1 MDFVIAS
8 DIHGSETALKAVLDY
23 MDQNSI
29 DHLVTLGDLLYHG
42 PRNPLPAGHNPLACI
57 DLLNA
62 RAANITAVRGNCDA
76 EVDQMVLNFPMMP
89 DYVILE
95 DEHLRLFLTHGH
107 VYGPDNLPKLP
118 EGAKPWAFCS
128 GHTHVKVLEE
138 RDGILFVNPGSTSL
152 PKDGSASFAAY
163 RDGKFEFVL
172 I

>member
-1 MDFVIAS
+1 MNLVIAS
-8 DIHGSETALKAVLDY
+8 DIHGSATRLKAVLDY
-23 MDQNSI
+23 MDANGF

-42 PRNPLPAGHNPLACI
+42 PRNPLPEGHNPMECM

-76 EVDQMVLNFPMMP
+76 EVDQMVLDFPCMP

-95 DEHLRLFLTHGH
+95 DDHMRLFLTHGH
-107 VYGPDNLPKLP
+107 IYNADNMPKLP
-118 EGAKPWAFCS
+118 AGEKPWAFCS

-138 RDGILFVNPGSTSL
+138 RNGITFMNPGSTSL
-152 PKDGSASFAAY
+152 PKDGSASFATY
-163 RDGKFEFVL
+163 RDGVFEFVE